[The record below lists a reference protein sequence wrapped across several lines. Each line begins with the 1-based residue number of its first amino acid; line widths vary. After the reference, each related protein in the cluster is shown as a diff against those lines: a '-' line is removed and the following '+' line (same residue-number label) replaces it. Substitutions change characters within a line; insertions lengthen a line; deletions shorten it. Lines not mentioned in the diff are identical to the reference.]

1 MSPTT
6 KRVNGQLLRLPAVYT
21 RPLSTKINTDGHKLA
36 ELVKLAWKSPEYPDG
51 IELDEWQKWLLNH
64 MLERYP
70 ANHPTY
76 PGQLRYRQIVV
87 SMGRQNG
94 KSLLGAILGIYG
106 LLLHQQGAQVISLA
120 SSTDQARIIYSR
132 VLFTIQ
138 NNEYL
143 KKRFK
148 KATEQRGITTA
159 DGSGRYDV
167 KAAKEAALQGIP
179 MSLCLFDELH
189 LAKKG
194 MWSAAVLG
202 TSQRKDGMVIG
213 ITTAGDEHSET
224 LIELYKLGRAAA
236 QGDKDLERFG
246 FFCWEA
252 PENSQVDDPVA
263 LRKANP
269 SIDAGRLDINTVL
282 SDIRSIP
289 EHEARRYRLNRFIA
303 GTSESWIPG
312 DVFAKAS
319 GDGITVQENI
329 VLAVDRT
336 KNWEYATIAA
346 ARKCPDGTFETE
358 LVAGY
363 AGATEQQLYNHI
375 RELYSRG
382 IVTAITMD
390 DRQLPNLAKRLKADG
405 LPVWQLWTKE
415 ISSACS
421 TVYSMFSSGLVK
433 HRSDPLLVVQSPR
446 GIAKY
451 TGETW
456 LVSRKESIG
465 DIDALMAT
473 IMALYVSA
481 THQDFGLQVF

>member
-1 MSPTT
+1 M
-6 KRVNGQLLRLPAVYT
+6 GEIQQPAVYT
-21 RPLSTKINTDGHKLA
+21 RPLSPSFTTDGDKLI
-36 ELVKLAWKSPEYPDG
+36 ELVKLAWKSPEHPDG
-51 IELDEWQKWLLNH
+51 IELDNWQRWLLRR

-70 ANHPTY
+70 ENHPTY

-94 KSLLGAILGIYG
+94 KSLLGAILGVYG
-106 LLLHQQGAQVISLA
+106 LLLHQQGAQVISIA
-120 SSTDQARIIYSR
+120 SSTEQARIIYSR

-148 KATEQRGITTA
+148 KATEQRGIVTA

-167 KAAKEAALQGIP
+167 KAAKESALQGIP

-189 LAKKG
+189 IAKRG

-202 TSQRKDGMVIG
+202 TAQRKDGMVIG
-213 ITTAGDEHSET
+213 ITTAGDENSET
-224 LIELYKLGRAAA
+224 LLDLYKLGNAAA
-236 QGDKDLERFG
+236 QGDKSLERFG

-252 PENSQVDDPVA
+252 PENSQVDDPKA
-263 LRKANP
+263 LRMANP
-269 SIDAGRLDINTVL
+269 SIKAGRLDINTVL
-282 SDIRSIP
+282 SDIKSIP

-303 GTSESWIPG
+303 GVADSWIPG

-346 ARKCPDGTFETE
+346 SRKCPDGTFETE

-375 RELYSRG
+375 RELFARG
-382 IVTAITMD
+382 NITAITLD

-421 TVYSMFSSGLVK
+421 TVYAMFKAGQVK

-446 GIAKY
+446 GVAKY

-456 LVSRKESIG
+456 LISRKESLG
-465 DIDALMAT
+465 DVDALMAT
-473 IMALYVSA
+473 VMALYVSA
-481 THQDFGLQVF
+481 THQDSGLQVF

>member
-1 MSPTT
+1 MKRKVRDGLRYPTIYT
-6 KRVNGQLLRLPAVYT
+6 K
-21 RPLSTKINTDGHKLA
+21 PLEARFPTDGDKLI
-36 ELVKLAWKSPEYPDG
+36 ELVNVAWKSPEEPDG
-51 IELDEWQKWLLNH
+51 LKLDEWQKWLLKH

-70 ANHPTY
+70 SNHPIY
-76 PGQLRYRQIVV
+76 PNQLRYRQIIV

-106 LLLHQQGAQVISLA
+106 LLLHNQGAQVISLA

-138 NNEYL
+138 QNEWL
-143 KKRFK
+143 AKRFK
-148 KATEQRGITTA
+148 KATEQRGILTA

-167 KAAKEAALQGIP
+167 KAAKESALQGIP

-202 TSQRKDGMVIG
+202 TAQRKDGMVIG
-213 ITTAGDEHSET
+213 ITTAGDQSSET
-224 LIELYKLGRAAA
+224 LIDLYKLGTAAA
-236 QGDKDLERFG
+236 MGDPELERIG
-246 FFCWEA
+246 FFCWQA
-252 PENSQVDDPVA
+252 PDGSQVDEPMA
-263 LRKANP
+263 LKMANP
-269 SIDAGRLDINTVL
+269 SIEAGRLDLNTVL

-289 EHEARRYRLNRFIA
+289 EHEARRYRLNQFIA
-303 GTSESWIPG
+303 GTSQSWIPSE
-312 DVFAKAS
+312 VFAKAS
-319 GDGITVQENI
+319 GDGITKQENI
-329 VLAVDRT
+329 VLSVDRT
-336 KNWEYATIAA
+336 KNWEYASIAA
-346 ARKCPDGTFETE
+346 ARKLEDGTYETE

-363 AGATEQQLYNHI
+363 AGATERVLYNRL
-375 RELYSRG
+375 RELYDRG
-382 IVTAITMD
+382 GIIAIAVD
-390 DRQLPNLAKRLKADG
+390 DRQLPNLAKLLKQDG

-421 TVYSMFSSGLVK
+421 TVYSMFSTGLVK
-433 HRSDPLLVVQSPR
+433 HRNDPLLQLQSPK

-456 LVSRKESIG
+456 LISRKESLG

-473 IMALYVSA
+473 VMALYVSA
-481 THQDFGLQVF
+481 THHEVGLQVF

>member
-1 MSPTT
+1 MSKQIQRGLRYPSIYT
-6 KRVNGQLLRLPAVYT
+6 K
-21 RPLSTKINTDGHKLA
+21 PLEKNFRTDGDKLI
-36 ELVKLAWKSPEYPDG
+36 ELVNVAWKSPEEPDG
-51 IELDEWQKWLLNH
+51 LKLDDWQKWLLKH

-70 ANHPTY
+70 SSHALY
-76 PGQLRYRQIVV
+76 PNQLRYRQIIV

-106 LLLHQQGAQVISLA
+106 LLLHNQGAQVISLA

-138 NNEYL
+138 QNEWL
-143 KKRFK
+143 AKRFK
-148 KATEQRGITTA
+148 KATEQRGILTA

-167 KAAKEAALQGIP
+167 KAAKESALQGIP

-202 TSQRKDGMVIG
+202 TAQRKDGMVIG
-213 ITTAGDEHSET
+213 ITTAGDQSSET
-224 LIELYKLGRAAA
+224 LIDLYKLGTAAA
-236 QGDKDLERFG
+236 MGDPELERIG
-246 FFCWEA
+246 FFCWQA
-252 PENSQVDDPVA
+252 PDGSQVDEPMA
-263 LRKANP
+263 LKMANP
-269 SIDAGRLDINTVL
+269 SIEAGRLDLNTVL

-289 EHEARRYRLNRFIA
+289 EHEARRYRLNQFIA
-303 GTSESWIPG
+303 GTSQSWIPSE
-312 DVFAKAS
+312 VFAKAS
-319 GDGITVQENI
+319 GDGITNQENVVI
-329 VLAVDRT
+329 SVDRT

-346 ARKCPDGTFETE
+346 ARKCEDGTYETE

-363 AGATEQQLYNHI
+363 AGATERVLYNRL
-375 RELYSRG
+375 RELYARG
-382 IVTAITMD
+382 GVIAIAVD
-390 DRQLPNLAKRLKADG
+390 DRQLPNLAKLLKQDG

-421 TVYSMFSSGLVK
+421 TVYSMFSTGLVK
-433 HRSDPLLVVQSPR
+433 HRNDPLLQLQSPK

-456 LVSRKESIG
+456 LISRKESLG

-473 IMALYVSA
+473 VMALYVSA
-481 THQDFGLQVF
+481 THHEVGLQVF

>member
-1 MSPTT
+1 MGSAPGELHG
-6 KRVNGQLLRLPAVYT
+6 KVRLPSIYT
-21 RPLSTKINTDGHKLA
+21 KPLTPQFKTDGDKVI
-36 ELVKLAWKSPEYPDG
+36 ELVKLAWKSPESPEG
-51 IELDEWQKWLLNH
+51 IELDDWQKWLIRH
-64 MLERYP
+64 VLERYP
-70 ANHPTY
+70 KNHKLY
-76 PGQLRYRQIVV
+76 PGQLRYRQVV
-87 SMGRQNG
+87 ISLGRQNG

-106 LLLHQQGAQVISLA
+106 LLLHQQGAQVISIA
-120 SSTDQARIIYSR
+120 SSTEQARIIYSR

-143 KKRFK
+143 KKRFR
-148 KATEQRGITTA
+148 KATEQRGIVTA

-167 KAAKEAALQGIP
+167 KAAKESALQGIP

-189 LAKKG
+189 IAKRG

-202 TSQRKDGMVIG
+202 TAQRKDGMVIG
-213 ITTAGDEHSET
+213 ITTAGDENSET
-224 LIELYKLGRAAA
+224 LKELYKLGQTASA
-236 QGDKDLERFG
+236 GDKELQRFG

-252 PENSQVDDPVA
+252 PEHSKVDDPSG

-269 SIDAGRLDINTVL
+269 SIDAGRLDLATVL

-303 GTSESWIPG
+303 GTAESWIPG
-312 DVFAKAS
+312 ELFAKAT
-319 GDGITVQENI
+319 GDGITEQRDV

-336 KNWEYATIAA
+336 KNWEYASIAA
-346 ARKCPDGTFETE
+346 ARKLDDGTFETE

-363 AGATEQQLYNHI
+363 AGATEQMLYNHI
-375 RELYSRG
+375 HELYARG
-382 IVTAITMD
+382 NITAIAMD
-390 DRQLPNLAKRLKADG
+390 DRQMPNLVKRLKTDG
-405 LPVWQLWTKE
+405 LPVWPLWTKE
-415 ISSACS
+415 ISAACS
-421 TVYSMFSSGLVK
+421 LVYSMFQTEIVK
-433 HRSDPLLVVQSPR
+433 HRGDPLLVVQSPR

-456 LVSRKESIG
+456 LISRRDSLG

-481 THQDFGLQVF
+481 THRDYGIQVF

>member
-1 MSPTT
+1 M
-6 KRVNGQLLRLPAVYT
+6 KKLANGVRYPAIWT
-21 RPLSTKINTDGHKLA
+21 RPLAYKGNQFPSDGNKLI
-36 ELVKLAWKSPEYPDG
+36 ELVKLAWKSPEQPDG
-51 IELDEWQKWLLNH
+51 IELDEWQKWLLRH

-70 ANHPTY
+70 DNHPTY

-106 LLLHQQGAQVISLA
+106 LLLHQQGANVISLA

-143 KKRFK
+143 KRRFK
-148 KATEQRGITTA
+148 KATEQRGITTL

-189 LAKKG
+189 LAKRG

-202 TSQRKDGMVIG
+202 TAQRKDGMVIG
-213 ITTAGDEHSET
+213 ITTAGDQSSET
-224 LIELYKLGRAAA
+224 LLDLYKLGIQAS
-236 QGDKDLERFG
+236 QGDTELERFG

-252 PENSQVDDPVA
+252 PEGSKVDDPYA
-263 LRKANP
+263 LKMANP
-269 SIDAGRLDINTVL
+269 SIDAKRLDLNTVL

-289 EHEARRYRLNRFIA
+289 EHEAIRYRLNRFIQ
-303 GTSESWIPG
+303 GTAQSWIPSEL
-312 DVFAKAS
+312 FAKAS
-319 GDGITVQENI
+319 GDGITKQENI
-329 VLAVDRT
+329 VLSVDRT
-336 KNWEYATIAA
+336 KNWEYASIAA
-346 ARKCPDGTFETE
+346 ARKCEDGTYETE

-363 AGATEQQLYNHI
+363 AGATEQQLYNTI
-375 RELYSRG
+375 RELYARG
-382 IVTAITMD
+382 TVTAIALD

-405 LPVWQLWTKE
+405 LPLWQLWTKE

-421 TVYSMFSSGLVK
+421 TVYAMFTAGVVK
-433 HRSDPLLVVQSPR
+433 HRNDPLLQLQSPK

-456 LVSRKESIG
+456 LISRKESLG

-473 IMALYVSA
+473 VMALYVSA
-481 THQDFGLQVF
+481 THQNFELQVF